1 MARIA
6 GFRPGTSPPPVR
18 IAMVPFPTCLLRQ
31 VRSKSMNL
39 PRNPGYRIPG
49 ARRLLLAERLLD
61 QRHEHGVPGVPDIG
75 GEGFAPAQ
83 GVDAGALELSREHD
97 LLRGRPTQERH
108 DPLRA
113 GLETEG
119 AKRVG
124 REQLL

>member
-31 VRSKSMNL
+31 VRSRPKNL
-39 PRNPGYRIPG
+39 SRNPGYRIPG

-61 QRHEHGVPGVPDIG
+61 QRHEHGISGVPDIG
-75 GEGFAPAQ
+75 GEGFTPPER
-83 GVDAGALELSREHD
+83 VDASPVALYREHD
-97 LLRGRPTQERH
+97 LLCGRPAQERH

-113 GLETEG
+113 RLEAEG

-124 REQLL
+124 REQF